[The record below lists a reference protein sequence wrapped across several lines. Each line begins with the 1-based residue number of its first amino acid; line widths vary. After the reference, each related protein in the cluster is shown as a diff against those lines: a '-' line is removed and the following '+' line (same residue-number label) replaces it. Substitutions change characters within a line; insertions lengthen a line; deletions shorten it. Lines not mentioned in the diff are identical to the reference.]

1 MDLKNTNSNGENA
14 AKRNLKSMQFIFL
27 EMNKIEPQTRFK
39 VFFQK
44 EMPSLPVKHLYPY
57 LSLH

>member
-1 MDLKNTNSNGENA
+1 
-14 AKRNLKSMQFIFL
+14 MQFIFL